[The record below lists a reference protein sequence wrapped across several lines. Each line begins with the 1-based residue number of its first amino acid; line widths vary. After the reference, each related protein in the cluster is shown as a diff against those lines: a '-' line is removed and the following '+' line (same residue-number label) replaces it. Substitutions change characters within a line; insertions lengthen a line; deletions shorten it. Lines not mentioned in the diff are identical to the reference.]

1 MKRDTATMAPSD
13 ETKMAELKRLLRRLD
28 GLDTR
33 RSTGSDSQEDSE
45 QRDYVGTLRGALE
58 TEDGDAPIAEKPQ
71 QTVSPKSA
79 ALLAGVIA
87 ALISTATVYVLMSAE
102 ERTTLPAAV
111 KSIGTQPGGTA
122 SPMKNQGDAS
132 MELVRS
138 AALLL
143 EKGNID
149 GARELLRRAAELG
162 SGTAALE
169 LARSYDPS
177 PAAKPANPPAAREAN
192 PALARVWY
200 ERAREL
206 GMADAEIPP
215 QSGGR

>member
-1 MKRDTATMAPSD
+1 MAPSD

-33 RSTGSDSQEDSE
+33 RSAGANASEDAE

-58 TEDGDAPIAEKPQ
+58 SEDGIAPIEESPQ

-79 ALLAGVIA
+79 ALLAGMIA

-102 ERTTLPAAV
+102 ERATLPAAV
-111 KSIGTQPGGTA
+111 KSIGTTPTGTA
-122 SPMKNQGDAS
+122 SPMNHRGDAS

-162 SGTAALE
+162 SGAAALE

-177 PAAKPANPPAAREAN
+177 PTAKPDTPPTTRETN

-206 GMADAEIPP
+206 GMADAAIPP
-215 QSGGR
+215 QSGDR

>member
-1 MKRDTATMAPSD
+1 VKRDIAIMAPSD

-28 GLDTR
+28 GLDSR
-33 RSTGSDSQEDSE
+33 RSGAGASAEDEAE

-58 TEDGDAPIAEKPQ
+58 LEGGTAPVVEQPHRS
-71 QTVSPKSA
+71 VSPKSA

-102 ERTTLPAAV
+102 QRPATPAA
-111 KSIGTQPGGTA
+111 INAPGGTA
-122 SPMKNQGDAS
+122 TPAKDRGDAS
-132 MELVRS
+132 MELIRS

-143 EKGNID
+143 DKGNVD
-149 GARELLRRAAELG
+149 GARDLLRRAAELG
-162 SGTAALE
+162 SGPAALE
-169 LARSYDPS
+169 LARTYDSTPS
-177 PAAKPANPPAAREAN
+177 TTPPEARETN

-206 GMADAEIPP
+206 GMADAAIPP
-215 QSGGR
+215 SSGGR

>member
-1 MKRDTATMAPSD
+1 MAPSD

-33 RSTGSDSQEDSE
+33 RSAGANANEDPE

-58 TEDGDAPIAEKPQ
+58 PEDGIAPIAEKPQ
-71 QTVSPKSA
+71 QTVSPRSA

-102 ERTTLPAAV
+102 ERATLPSAV
-111 KSIGTQPGGTA
+111 KSIGMSPPGPG
-122 SPMKNQGDAS
+122 SPVKDGSDAA

-149 GARELLRRAAELG
+149 GARELLHRAAELG
-162 SGTAALE
+162 SGAAALE
-169 LARSYDPS
+169 LARSYDPN
-177 PAAKPANPPAAREAN
+177 PVAKPEAPLATRETD

-200 ERAREL
+200 DRAREL
-206 GMADAEIPP
+206 GMADAAIPP
-215 QSGGR
+215 QSSGR

>member
-1 MKRDTATMAPSD
+1 MAPSD
-13 ETKMAELKRLLRRLD
+13 EIKMAELKRLLRRLD

-33 RSTGSDSQEDSE
+33 RSAGANTNEDAE

-58 TEDGDAPIAEKPQ
+58 PEDGIALIAEKPQ

-102 ERTTLPAAV
+102 ERATLPSAV
-111 KSIGTQPGGTA
+111 KSFGMTPPGPA
-122 SPMKNQGDAS
+122 SPMNDRRDAS
-132 MELVRS
+132 TELVRS

-149 GARELLRRAAELG
+149 GARELLLRAAELG
-162 SGTAALE
+162 SGAAALE

-177 PAAKPANPPAAREAN
+177 PVAKPDTPPAARETD

-200 ERAREL
+200 DRAREL
-206 GMADAEIPP
+206 GMADAAIPP
-215 QSGGR
+215 QSSGR